1 MNTIINDCLSGLNNV
16 GRLFCDY
23 SARAFIQSSM
33 LIILLLIIDF
43 ILKRRVRAVFRY
55 CIWMLAF
62 VKLVLPPSFS
72 LPTGIGYWWSGFEK
86 GSAISTLVPDLIGDG
101 RWTRNEGRGM
111 RDKTVSAVTSQ
122 VEPSEVI
129 HGTAAQAMPV
139 SSSLTPL
146 SWQAAVFVLWL
157 VGILVFSVLL
167 IQRMFFV
174 RGLIAQSRL
183 AESCVCNLFEQCR
196 QQLGV
201 RRDIQIRLSTTVS
214 SPAVCGL
221 FKPVIL
227 MPKVILDKMSQGNLR
242 AVLIHELAHIKRGDL
257 WVNLAQTILQV
268 IYFYNPFVWLANAI
282 VRRIREQAVD
292 EMVLVALGAEAKS
305 YSNTLIDIAE
315 MAFWRANFSLRLI
328 GVAESKKSLEGRIK
342 YMLARPIPKSAK
354 IGVFGLLFVMIIAAI
369 FLPMARA
376 ANKEKGE
383 SQARFSATLPNGV
396 TVELV
401 GICDWPKEGKRCWRP
416 DGSPLSEEIY
426 ATKGNK
432 NPGTGDYGF
441 MFKVKDPEDLNFS
454 WNKIEGTT
462 GWEGSC
468 KVVDA
473 QDKQLE
479 GFEAAI
485 SDMKEGQLTT
495 TIRVGIAA
503 GLWTTIASH
512 DGSRMNFGRQGGV
525 LWSKAFETRDGT
537 HIVASAQWRRDRAER
552 VIAIDKDGKLHT
564 TDHSSVASGNVDQL
578 TASFWD
584 LKLSKIKEFQYQT
597 RPYDFVT
604 IKNVSLKHGVK
615 SNVQIDAEKQSD
627 VNQVPAAMVGTWF
640 FDNPQG
646 DDEQMAVFPDGRV
659 VVLYSNGHKDQPRY
673 VDGFIELAEYAG
685 AKCKMVVQEDGTL
698 VQYFNYTEKE
708 QFAKRWNR
716 IDIQPRTNL
725 LRSLTGPSSN
735 QTKAELLKQIESVT
749 DVLIRAFNTGDIDTI
764 LSYYT
769 DDGMSL
775 ARPA

>member
-101 RWTRNEGRGM
+101 RWTRDKGRGM
-111 RDKTVSAVTSQ
+111 RDETVSAVTSQ

-129 HGTAAQAMPV
+129 PETAAQAMPV

-268 IYFYNPFVWLANAI
+268 VYFYNPFVWLVNAI

-369 FLPMARA
+369 FLPMAAA
-376 ANKEKGE
+376 ANKEKA
-383 SQARFSATLPNGV
+383 SQFLVTLSNGV
-396 TVELV
+396 AVDFV
-401 GICDWPKEGKRCWRP
+401 GICSWPKEGRSCWRP
-416 DGSPLSEEIY
+416 NGSPLPEEIY
-426 ATKGNK
+426 AEKGNK
-432 NPGTGDYGF
+432 SPQAGDFGF
-441 MFKVKDPEDLNFS
+441 MFKVNGPEDLNFS
-454 WNKIEGTT
+454 WNKIEGAN

-473 QDKQLE
+473 KGNQLD

-485 SDMKEGQLTT
+485 SDMNEGQLTT
-495 TIRVGIAA
+495 TMRIGIAA
-503 GLWTTIASH
+503 GHWTTIASH
-512 DGSRMNFGRQGGV
+512 DGKQMNIGKKESV
-525 LWSKAFETRDGT
+525 LWSQAFEARDGT
-537 HIVASAQWRRDRAER
+537 HIVASFEWRKDRVER
-552 VIAIDKDGKLHT
+552 VVAIDNSGKVHA
-564 TDHSSVASGNVDQL
+564 TDHHGSVASGSVDQL
-578 TASFWD
+578 TATFRN
-584 LKLSKIKEFQYQT
+584 LKLNQIKEFQYQT

-735 QTKAELLKQIESVT
+735 QTKAELLKQIDEVT
-749 DVLIRAFNTGDIDTI
+749 DVLIRAFNAGDIDTI